1 LVALRFTV
9 LFYQADVLEF
19 RRNDEF
25 VTASVNGCLWQAWA
39 ALAEAIEQTGM
50 SCARGRPPA

>member
-1 LVALRFTV
+1 LVALRFAV
-9 LFYQADVLEF
+9 LYYQADALEF

-25 VTASVNGCLWQAWA
+25 VAGAFSGRVWQAWA

-50 SCARGRPPA
+50 SG